1 MNCEKL
7 VSYQS
12 TTLKGNTKSL
22 ITEWNAS
29 SGEYGNVITLEP
41 SMTDPPYRSIN
52 SCAVNPKKQH
62 LYCAM
67 QIEGKGAFLV
77 KIDKDNIGF
86 VDKLQEWSFGATFDE
101 NDNYY
106 YYKEPDWRTGV
117 VYVVEK
123 VSTMDVWS
131 NWSGLD
137 AHPATKNA
145 DHKAMTLEDMMDGK
159 KTKLGPQ
166 KYRLGADFA
175 YINYTIDK
183 TVDGKQEY
191 LASLFGNELRLVR
204 ISPEPYAYWN
214 LKVPNLPE
222 NKMPDG
228 NTRVWGTAW
237 SFRGSNAS
245 FFSADDG
252 IGVWAMPA
260 EFINLKTKKAS
271 ANKVGPA
278 VKTEW
283 NDGIS
288 CGRFLQKKQDPCTYK
303 MYRSTTENVN
313 NKGGKAKSS
322 IKVLHDKTGAVSDQG
337 GWDVDEKDLVGIN
350 ACAINPQDNII
361 YCHMQFKDGAWIAR
375 LDHKGTIGYL
385 MKVEGWAIAGV
396 FDLGGNY
403 WFYYSG
409 DKGLHMVGGEKTLK
423 EFDAYLERTKKEPKE
438 KVNLQQKQDTSMSNS
453 KVFVNEMGAD
463 LALYVEEVIVEGL
476 PTAKVYLVSILEDCR
491 NDYQVQEFQSRVSFV
506 EITGGKAQKAKI
518 LRTAELKDDNGG
530 LPAPLPVN
538 ETPPNQ
544 NKGCQTWGSAWNL
557 LQDNGKDELWFASD
571 SGQGLFKLIPESINW
586 ECTTAPCVKF
596 KKVGKADPI
605 SWNNGFS
612 CRSQDPSGV
621 VIGKPS

>member
-1 MNCEKL
+1 
-7 VSYQS
+7 
-12 TTLKGNTKSL
+12 
-22 ITEWNAS
+22 
-29 SGEYGNVITLEP
+29 
-41 SMTDPPYRSIN
+41 
-52 SCAVNPKKQH
+52 
-62 LYCAM
+62 
-67 QIEGKGAFLV
+67 
-77 KIDKDNIGF
+77 
-86 VDKLQEWSFGATFDE
+86 
-101 NDNYY
+101 
-106 YYKEPDWRTGV
+106 
-117 VYVVEK
+117 
-123 VSTMDVWS
+123 MDVWS
-131 NWSGLD
+131 SWSGLD

-145 DHKAMTLEDMMDGK
+145 DHKALTLEDMMDGK
-159 KTKLGPQ
+159 KTKKGPQ
-166 KYRLGADFA
+166 QYRLGADFA

-252 IGVWAMPA
+252 IGVWALPA

-303 MYRSTTENVN
+303 MYRSTTEHLRDR
-313 NKGGKAKSS
+313 GGKAKSA
-322 IKVLHDKTGAVSDQG
+322 IKVLDHNTGAVSDQG
-337 GWDVDEKDLVGIN
+337 GWQVDAEGLMGIN
-350 ACAINPQDNII
+350 ACAINPKDNII
-361 YCHMQFKDGAWIAR
+361 YCHMQFTNGAWIAR

-385 MKVEGWAIAGV
+385 MKVKQWAIAGV
-396 FDLGGNY
+396 FDHAGNY

-409 DKGLHMVGGEKTLK
+409 DGGLHAVGGEKKLN
-423 EFDAYLERTKKEPKE
+423 EFHAYLKRNEKDKENG
-438 KVNLQQKQDTSMSNS
+438 VNLEQVEPTSVSNS
-453 KVFVNEMGAD
+453 KDFANEMGAD
-463 LALYVEEVIVEGL
+463 LALYVEDVKVEGIS
-476 PTAKVYLVSILEDCR
+476 TSKVYLVSILYDCL
-491 NDYQVQEFQSRVSFV
+491 NDHHQQDFESRVSFV
-506 EITGGKAQKAKI
+506 EITGGTAQKAKI
-518 LRTAELKDDNGG
+518 LRTAQLNGDNGG
-530 LPAPLPVN
+530 LPAPLPVK

-544 NKGCQTWGSAWNL
+544 DKGCQTWGSAWNL
-557 LQDNGKDELWFASD
+557 LQGNGKDELWFASD

-596 KKVGKADPI
+596 EKVGNATPI
-605 SWNNGFS
+605 EWNNGFS